1 MPTKSLP
8 RYSLPTSIAWAKRFA
23 AVERAGVDLLHFDV
37 MDGHFVPNI
46 SMGVPIL
53 QAIRKVT
60 KLPLDAHLMISE
72 PEKYVEVFVKSGA
85 NSVSVHCEVCPD
97 IPKMAKRIRDLG
109 ARASIGINP
118 ETPID
123 RVIAAAEHLDMI
135 LIMSVHPGFGG
146 QHFIPESLQ
155 KLREVRRE
163 LKRRGLSLDVEIDGG
178 VKADNIAD
186 VKAAGANV
194 FVSGSGIFGEKD
206 YSKIVADMRDLIA
219 NAKPTIS
226 RPRDFLL
233 MHCRER
239 AHRERSRAC
248 RGRSVLASCV
258 GVGVRVGR
266 RTTSAATRQVHPIR
280 SGGVVSD
287 VDLASDCAVAI
298 GHEAHAD
305 ECTARSAASIAGQ
318 LLVMGKRRDCSTR
331 YY

>member
-1 MPTKSLP
+1 MQPPDKIAPSLLSADFA
-8 RYSLPTSIAWAKRFA
+8 RLGEEIA

-53 QAIRKVT
+53 QSIRKIT

-72 PEKYVEVFVKSGA
+72 PEKYVEVFIKSGA

-97 IPKMAKRIRDLG
+97 IPRIARRIRDLG

-118 ETPID
+118 ETSID

-146 QHFIPESLQ
+146 QEFIPGSLQ

-163 LKRRGLSLDVEIDGG
+163 LKRRGLVLDVEIDGG

-194 FVSGSGIFGEKD
+194 FVSGSGIFGEKN
-206 YSKIVADMRDLIA
+206 YGKIVGAMRELIA
-219 NAKPTIS
+219 
-226 RPRDFLL
+226 
-233 MHCRER
+233 
-239 AHRERSRAC
+239 
-248 RGRSVLASCV
+248 
-258 GVGVRVGR
+258 
-266 RTTSAATRQVHPIR
+266 RTQPPN
-280 SGGVVSD
+280 
-287 VDLASDCAVAI
+287 
-298 GHEAHAD
+298 
-305 ECTARSAASIAGQ
+305 
-318 LLVMGKRRDCSTR
+318 
-331 YY
+331 

>member
-1 MPTKSLP
+1 MLS
-8 RYSLPTSIAWAKRFA
+8 ADFA
-23 AVERAGVDLLHFDV
+23 RLGEEVRAVERAGADLLHFDV

-72 PEKYVEVFVKSGA
+72 PEKYVEVFIKSGA

-97 IPKMAKRIRDLG
+97 IPKIAKRIRDLG

-118 ETPID
+118 ETSID
-123 RVIAAAEHLDMI
+123 RVIAGAEHLDMI

-146 QHFIPESLQ
+146 QEFIPASLQ

-163 LKRRGLSLDVEIDGG
+163 LARRGLSLDVEIDGG

-206 YSKIVADMRDLIA
+206 YQKIIAAMRDLIA
-219 NAKPTIS
+219 HAQT
-226 RPRDFLL
+226 
-233 MHCRER
+233 
-239 AHRERSRAC
+239 
-248 RGRSVLASCV
+248 AS
-258 GVGVRVGR
+258 
-266 RTTSAATRQVHPIR
+266 P
-280 SGGVVSD
+280 
-287 VDLASDCAVAI
+287 
-298 GHEAHAD
+298 
-305 ECTARSAASIAGQ
+305 
-318 LLVMGKRRDCSTR
+318 
-331 YY
+331 